1 MTGPYGI
8 SPRVSPSM
16 CPRCGTRVDLTANG
30 TVAPHN
36 TRVAGPSCDGSGMA
50 PGAIPPWPGTV
61 KLSTPIRMPRV
72 RFTRSARST
81 RSARR
86 QDATPAS

>member
-8 SPRVSPSM
+8 SPRTSPSM

-61 KLSTPIRMPRV
+61 KLAQPMRLPRV
-72 RFTRSARST
+72 RFTRAA

-86 QDATPAS
+86 TNAAAS